1 MSFLS
6 TLTGSFAMPAAEN
19 PTVAMVEAAYR
30 HHGIDARYLNCE
42 VPPEALA
49 DAVRGAR
56 AMGWVGFN
64 CSLPH
69 KVAVIEHLDGL
80 GESAALIGAV
90 NTAVW
95 RGGAWI
101 GENTDGQGFM
111 AALRTVV
118 DPAGKSLV
126 ILGAGGAARAI
137 AVEAALAGAAR
148 ITVVNRGRER
158 GEKLAALLSTLGAA
172 APSGVAGAAAF
183 VPWSGDLSV
192 PEGTDVLVNA
202 TSIGLFPDVDAR
214 LPLDPETLR
223 GMVVADVIPN
233 PPRTRLIR
241 DAEARGCTVLDGLGM
256 LVNQGVIAIRHWTG
270 VDPDPA
276 VMRAALE
283 DALSL

>member
-1 MSFLS
+1 
-6 TLTGSFAMPAAEN
+6 
-19 PTVAMVEAAYR
+19 
-30 HHGIDARYLNCE
+30 
-42 VPPEALA
+42 
-49 DAVRGAR
+49 
-56 AMGWVGFN
+56 
-64 CSLPH
+64 
-69 KVAVIEHLDGL
+69 
-80 GESAALIGAV
+80 
-90 NTAVW
+90 
-95 RGGAWI
+95 
-101 GENTDGQGFM
+101 M

-137 AVEAALAGAAR
+137 AVEAALAGAAK

-158 GEKLAALLSTLGAA
+158 GETLAALLSALAAA
-172 APSGVAGAAAF
+172 APSGVALTAAF
-183 VPWSGDLSV
+183 VPWDGELSV

-214 LPLDPETLR
+214 LPLDPESLR
-223 GMVVADVIPN
+223 PGTVVADVIPN

-241 DAEARGCTVLDGLGM
+241 DAEARGCAVLDGLGM

>member
-1 MSFLS
+1 
-6 TLTGSFAMPAAEN
+6 
-19 PTVAMVEAAYR
+19 
-30 HHGIDARYLNCE
+30 
-42 VPPEALA
+42 
-49 DAVRGAR
+49 
-56 AMGWVGFN
+56 
-64 CSLPH
+64 
-69 KVAVIEHLDGL
+69 
-80 GESAALIGAV
+80 
-90 NTAVW
+90 
-95 RGGAWI
+95 
-101 GENTDGQGFM
+101 M

-137 AVEAALAGAAR
+137 AVEAALAGAVS

-158 GEKLAALLSTLGAA
+158 GEELAALLDERTPATAS
-172 APSGVAGAAAF
+172 F
-183 VPWSGDLSV
+183 VVWDGDVSV
-192 PEGTDVLVNA
+192 PGGTDIVVNA

-214 LPLDPETLR
+214 VPLDLDSLR
-223 GMVVADVIPN
+223 PGMVVADVIGN

-241 DAEARGCTVLDGLGM
+241 DAEHRGCTVLDGLGM